1 MLSQHIVDRRRHASR
16 GESADKRFTCASV
29 CGLNRPVGQFLNS
42 FMSMQMLTAAR
53 CFSLLHAEAEF
64 LFKANLTTTALPKLP
79 PNTNE
84 LNVAGS
90 RLVRRDSPRFSATDK
105 HASSNIGSITKAQP
119 KIFWD
124 TIYFYTASA
133 TVGNQSSIVPR
144 ETSHHERDGL
154 MTTCGC
160 LFGIVCLNKTRA
172 LERCRRE
179 KKRAL
184 STRVEIFANGGSI
197 D

>member
-1 MLSQHIVDRRRHASR
+1 MPWRRRIRTSAQLVTVELATIIELLAVISSYYCVDRPSGAPTSPRCSQLFAHAS
-16 GESADKRFTCASV
+16 
-29 CGLNRPVGQFLNS
+29 P
-42 FMSMQMLTAAR
+42 
-53 CFSLLHAEAEF
+53 
-64 LFKANLTTTALPKLP
+64 
-79 PNTNE
+79 
-84 LNVAGS
+84 
-90 RLVRRDSPRFSATDK
+90 
-105 HASSNIGSITKAQP
+105 NIGSITKAQP
-119 KIFWD
+119 TTFWD

-160 LFGIVCLNKTRA
+160 LFGIVCLNKTSA

-179 KKRAL
+179 KRRAL